1 MRKLFIILL
10 FAFSFAISNSQN
22 KLIHIKIVNSVTNE
36 DIDGAVVTFGSQV
49 FATENG
55 KANIPAEVKKITIS
69 CVGYKTTEQEINN
82 TDFTVKLEKA
92 SINLAEVAVKGSNA
106 FKTISKIDVNTR
118 PAKSAQ
124 DLLRIVPGLF
134 IAQHQGG
141 GKAEQIFLRGFDID
155 HGTDIAL
162 SVDGLPVNLVSHA
175 HGQGYADLHFVIP
188 ETVNKIDFGTGPYY
202 TNVGN
207 FNTAGYVNFETH
219 NTIEKNRLQ
228 LEAGQFNT
236 ARLLSMIDI
245 SGKQKQKH
253 YGYIASE
260 FLYSDGP
267 FVSKQYFNRL
277 NLFTKYSIRLNKNLH
292 VQFLASAFN
301 SRWNAS
307 GQVPARAVENGTI
320 NRFGSIDDTEGGYTS
335 RYNASATI
343 TNNCLKQ
350 QFYFSKYE
358 FNLFSNFT
366 FFLNDP
372 INGDQIKQREDRN
385 IFGYNASSSFTKYLN
400 NIRLNTTVGVGF
412 RHDKTSNSELSHTKN
427 KTEILEAKQLG
438 NVNETNVFTYVD
450 EKISINKLQ
459 FNLGVRSDYFINK
472 YADKLNP
479 QMPLQSAFILSPKL
493 NVQYAVTNNLQLYAK
508 WGKGFHSNDSRVV
521 VLNEGRK
528 ILPAAYGYDFGIT
541 LKPFKNLFI
550 NAAYWKLNLE
560 QEFVYVGDE
569 GVIEPS
575 GKTERRGVD
584 INIRYQINKKLFV
597 DISYNAAKARSIEQM
612 KGQDFIPLAP
622 TLTSVGGITY
632 QSTKGWNGSLR
643 YRYMQN
649 RAANE
654 DNSVIAKGYFVAD
667 AAINY
672 TKPKYEIGLVVENL
686 FNARWNEAQFNTTSR
701 LKNEPTEVTELH
713 YTPGSPFFAKVKLT
727 IFF

>member
-1 MRKLFIILL
+1 MKALHKYLL
-10 FAFSFAISNSQN
+10 
-22 KLIHIKIVNSVTNE
+22 K
-36 DIDGAVVTFGSQV
+36 
-49 FATENG
+49 
-55 KANIPAEVKKITIS
+55 VKKVTIS
-69 CVGYKTTEQEINN
+69 SIGYKTIEQEVGESNIIIE
-82 TDFTVKLEKA
+82 LEKA
-92 SINLAEVAVKGSNA
+92 SLNLAEVSVKGTTT
-106 FKTISKIDVNTR
+106 FKTISKIDINTR

-162 SVDGLPVNLVSHA
+162 AVDGLPVNMVSHA

-188 ETVNKIDFGTGPYY
+188 ETVNKVDFGTGPYY

-207 FNTAGYVNFETH
+207 FNTAGYVNFETL
-219 NTIEKNRLQ
+219 NAIEKNRVQ
-228 LEAGQFNT
+228 LEVGQFNT

-253 YGYIASE
+253 YGYVAGE

-267 FVSKQYFNRL
+267 FISKQHFNRF
-277 NLFTKYSIRLNKNLH
+277 NLFGKYNIRLNQNSNL
-292 VQFLASAFN
+292 QFSASAFN
-301 SRWNAS
+301 SRWDAS
-307 GQVPARAVENGTI
+307 GQVPDRAVQDGSI
-320 NRFGSIDDTEGGYTS
+320 GRFGSIDDTEGGYTS
-335 RYNASATI
+335 RYNASVSF
-343 TNNCLKQ
+343 TNKWIKQ
-350 QFYFSKYE
+350 QFYFSKYQ

-372 INGDQIKQREDRN
+372 VNGDQIKQREDRN
-385 IFGYNASSSFTKYLN
+385 IFGYTASSSFAKYIN
-400 NIRLNTTVGVGF
+400 NVRLNTTIGAGF
-412 RHDKTSNSELSHTKN
+412 RNDKTKGSELSHTKN
-427 KTEILEAKQLG
+427 KMEVLQAIQLG
-438 NVNETNVFTYVD
+438 NVNETNAFTYID
-450 EKISINKLQ
+450 EKISFNKWQ
-459 FNLGVRSDYFINK
+459 FNVGLRSDYFINK
-472 YADKLNP
+472 YTDKLNA
-479 QMPLQSAFILSPKL
+479 QMPSQNAFILSPKL
-493 NVQYAVTNNLQLYAK
+493 NVQYAATNNVQFYAK
-508 WGKGFHSNDSRVV
+508 WGKGFHSNDTRVV

-528 ILPAAYGYDFGIT
+528 ILPAAYGYDLGVTI
-541 LKPFKNLFI
+541 KPIKNVLI

-575 GKTERRGVD
+575 GKTERRGID
-584 INIRYQINKKLFV
+584 INIRYQITKNIFA
-597 DISYNAAKARSIEQM
+597 DISYNAAKARSVEQA

-632 QSTKGWNGSLR
+632 QSAKGWNGSLR

-654 DNSVIAKGYFVAD
+654 DNSVTAKGYFVAD

-672 TKPKYEIGLVVENL
+672 TKPKYEIGFVVENL
-686 FNARWNEAQFNTTSR
+686 FNTKWNEAQFNTTSR
-701 LKNEPTEVTELH
+701 LRNELTEVTELH
-713 YTPGSPFFAKVKLT
+713 YTPGTPFFAKVKLAL
-727 IFF
+727 FF